1 MGKRRERRLA
11 AMMAASRRVKLD
23 LFTEPSGEMVG
34 NSLHDEVGGDL
45 DKDHHE
51 VPSSPSSSGQ
61 KQENPLLL
69 LEQYSDDELED
80 DTSEQPTHTAEAS
93 VSTGPEVQ
101 GQESVG
107 ASGIAGSK
115 PDNADATGDIKDD
128 DQLDHINNV
137 DSNDT
142 KESDVAL
149 AASQY
154 TEADPASQTVLDA
167 SGMQIVGDLTGNWK
181 VVMHGQSNQYY
192 YWNTVTGE
200 TSWEIPSGMEV
211 SISGVDLSSTVG
223 GQVAYPVLMHAN
235 NAAPEMHGITNL
247 VPTSMEA
254 YGTVELDKENG
265 KRSGNAFLDFSKT
278 SREDLSIYEVKHAT
292 ETTACY
298 ETTDIHS
305 AELVKYGQ
313 SLLQRLKAVKGS
325 LNGHEWMEKEIEFR
339 ISDCRALSSYGLS
352 LLPFWWHTETQLKQL
367 ESVISREEASFV
379 AEKSILL
386 CVGAASEVVEKING
400 ENHQSVLDTA
410 ATVVQTDEHMPE
422 IEGTI
427 IKGFSSGLT
436 SKNLGTDTEVEGV
449 QPVSNVESHTE
460 DVDMDVEMEVDDET
474 ITVHTAAQYSSTTE
488 CPASVEPAI
497 LTDTSS
503 VVSTSVPADEP
514 SIPPPP
520 DEEWIPPP
528 PPDSELI
535 PPPPPEDPPL
545 PSYPPPYAEAIPPPF
560 QDQYS
565 LGYAVPSYEYYAPA
579 VSEVTSVSYYVHA
592 DGSHISETVQPSYY
606 EPVVSSSYPELV
618 ADVQSVEPITYYG
631 ISGGAVPHVPVVT
644 VTGSSGYYVESG
656 PVSYNDGVSVLDQAS
671 SVGYTM
677 ESMNS
682 VLPPVKHESD
692 VAAVSKE
699 PDKGSVQVISNAS
712 SMQLASNAS
721 LNGSTTVATS
731 SATKS
736 KSRVLRGKKRTVAV
750 APTLRSN
757 KKVSSLVDKWKAA
770 KEELHG
776 EEDEE
781 PEDAL
786 EILEKKRQKEIEEWR
801 ARQIA
806 SGEAQDNANFLPLG
820 GDWRERVKRRRAEA
834 KTGTG
839 ETVPGAAVNEKKQPD
854 LAELSRS
861 LPPGWQAYWDES
873 SKEVYYGNSST
884 SETTWTKPA
893 R

>member
-154 TEADPASQTVLDA
+154 TEADLASQTVLDA

-278 SREDLSIYEVKHAT
+278 SGEDLSIYEVKHAT

-460 DVDMDVEMEVDDET
+460 DVDMDIEMEVDDET

-503 VVSTSVPADEP
+503 VVSTSVPANEP

-565 LGYAVPSYEYYAPA
+565 LGYAVPSYEYYTPA

-677 ESMNS
+677 ESVNS

-699 PDKGSVQVISNAS
+699 PDKGSVQVISNVS

-731 SATKS
+731 TATKS

-834 KTGTG
+834 KTGPG

>member
-278 SREDLSIYEVKHAT
+278 SGEDLSIYEVKHAT

-497 LTDTSS
+497 LTNTSS

-656 PVSYNDGVSVLDQAS
+656 PVSYNDGVSILDQAS

-677 ESMNS
+677 ESVNS

-699 PDKGSVQVISNAS
+699 PDKGSVQVTSNAS
-712 SMQLASNAS
+712 SMQFASNAS

-731 SATKS
+731 AATKS

-834 KTGTG
+834 KTGPG

>member
-1 MGKRRERRLA
+1 M
-11 AMMAASRRVKLD
+11 
-23 LFTEPSGEMVG
+23 
-34 NSLHDEVGGDL
+34 
-45 DKDHHE
+45 
-51 VPSSPSSSGQ
+51 SSGQ

-101 GQESVG
+101 GQE
-107 ASGIAGSK
+107 SGIAGSK

-167 SGMQIVGDLTGNWK
+167 SGMQIVSDLTGNWK

-254 YGTVELDKENG
+254 YGTVEMDKENG
-265 KRSGNAFLDFSKT
+265 KRSGNVFMDV
-278 SREDLSIYEVKHAT
+278 SRISGEDLSSYEVKHAT

-305 AELVKYGQ
+305 AELVKYGR
-313 SLLQRLKAVKGS
+313 SLLQRLKAVKGF
-325 LNGHEWMEKEIEFR
+325 LDGHEWMEKEIEFR
-339 ISDCRALSSYGLS
+339 ISDCRALSSYGSS

-386 CVGAASEVVEKING
+386 SVGAASEVVEKISTANG
-400 ENHQSVLDTA
+400 ENHQSVLDTT
-410 ATVVQTDEHMPE
+410 ATVVQTDEHMPD
-422 IEGTI
+422 IEGTM

-436 SKNLGTDTEVEGV
+436 SKNLGVEGV
-449 QPVSNVESHTE
+449 HSVSNVESHTE

-474 ITVHTAAQYSSTTE
+474 ITVHTAAQHYSSTTE

-497 LTDTSS
+497 PTDTSS
-503 VVSTSVPADEP
+503 VVSPSVPADEP

-535 PPPPPEDPPL
+535 PPPPEDPPL

-560 QDQYS
+560 EDQYS
-565 LGYAVPSYEYYAPA
+565 LGYGVPSYEYYAPA

-592 DGSHISETVQPSYY
+592 DGSHISESVQPSYY
-606 EPVVSSSYPELV
+606 EPLVSSSYPELV
-618 ADVQSVEPITYYG
+618 ADVHSVEPITYYG

-644 VTGSSGYYVESG
+644 GTGSSGYYVESG

-677 ESMNS
+677 ESVNS
-682 VLPPVKHESD
+682 VLPPVKQESH
-692 VAAVSKE
+692 VTAVSKE
-699 PDKGSVQVISNAS
+699 PDKGSVQVTSNAS

-721 LNGSTTVATS
+721 VNGSTTVAPST
-731 SATKS
+731 ATKS

-820 GDWRERVKRRRAEA
+820 GDWRDRVKRRRAEA
-834 KTGTG
+834 KTEPV
-839 ETVPGAAVNEKKQPD
+839 ETVPEAAVNEKKQPD

-861 LPPGWQAYWDES
+861 LPLGWQAYWDES

-884 SETTWTKPA
+884 LETTWIKPA

>member
-1 MGKRRERRLA
+1 
-11 AMMAASRRVKLD
+11 
-23 LFTEPSGEMVG
+23 MVICFVFCS
-34 NSLHDEVGGDL
+34 SLG
-45 DKDHHE
+45 
-51 VPSSPSSSGQ
+51 
-61 KQENPLLL
+61 
-69 LEQYSDDELED
+69 
-80 DTSEQPTHTAEAS
+80 
-93 VSTGPEVQ
+93 
-101 GQESVG
+101 
-107 ASGIAGSK
+107 
-115 PDNADATGDIKDD
+115 
-128 DQLDHINNV
+128 
-137 DSNDT
+137 
-142 KESDVAL
+142 
-149 AASQY
+149 
-154 TEADPASQTVLDA
+154 
-167 SGMQIVGDLTGNWK
+167 
-181 VVMHGQSNQYY
+181 
-192 YWNTVTGE
+192 
-200 TSWEIPSGMEV
+200 
-211 SISGVDLSSTVG
+211 
-223 GQVAYPVLMHAN
+223 
-235 NAAPEMHGITNL
+235 
-247 VPTSMEA
+247 
-254 YGTVELDKENG
+254 
-265 KRSGNAFLDFSKT
+265 
-278 SREDLSIYEVKHAT
+278 
-292 ETTACY
+292 
-298 ETTDIHS
+298 
-305 AELVKYGQ
+305 
-313 SLLQRLKAVKGS
+313 
-325 LNGHEWMEKEIEFR
+325 GHEWMEKEIEFR
-339 ISDCRALSSYGLS
+339 ISDCRALSSYGSS

-386 CVGAASEVVEKING
+386 SVGAASEVVEKISTANG

-449 QPVSNVESHTE
+449 QSVSNVESHTE

-474 ITVHTAAQYSSTTE
+474 ITVHTAAQYSSATE

-497 LTDTSS
+497 PTDTSS
-503 VVSTSVPADEP
+503 VVSASVPADEP

-677 ESMNS
+677 ESVNS

-699 PDKGSVQVISNAS
+699 PDKGSVQVTSNAS

-731 SATKS
+731 AATKS
-736 KSRVLRGKKRTVAV
+736 KSKGFEFSDYL
-750 APTLRSN
+750 
-757 KKVSSLVDKWKAA
+757 
-770 KEELHG
+770 
-776 EEDEE
+776 
-781 PEDAL
+781 
-786 EILEKKRQKEIEEWR
+786 I
-801 ARQIA
+801 
-806 SGEAQDNANFLPLG
+806 
-820 GDWRERVKRRRAEA
+820 
-834 KTGTG
+834 
-839 ETVPGAAVNEKKQPD
+839 
-854 LAELSRS
+854 
-861 LPPGWQAYWDES
+861 Y
-873 SKEVYYGNSST
+873 
-884 SETTWTKPA
+884 
-893 R
+893 